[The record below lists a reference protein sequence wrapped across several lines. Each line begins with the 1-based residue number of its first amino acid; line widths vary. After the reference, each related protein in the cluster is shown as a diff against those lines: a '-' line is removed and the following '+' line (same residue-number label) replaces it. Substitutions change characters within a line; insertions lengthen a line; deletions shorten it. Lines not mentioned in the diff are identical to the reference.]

1 MEEGWPGHELSS
13 PMFCQVESFIWYGLG
28 PCEMQH
34 LMTLYGYSCRLLG
47 LPVGSAC
54 RSHKH
59 PPRHTGSFLQEDDV
73 EKNRPRAPDHQ
84 QSSCN
89 CRRTPTPTVTGM
101 HASTGPA
108 SDGEPPHPPAPEV
121 RGMDHHG
128 AWWRGSARR
137 RGCLRTPAPPRA
149 SCGRVEVRDDGMP
162 GVGRG
167 CGEPDSHSPASGHL
181 RDGCS

>member
-1 MEEGWPGHELSS
+1 
-13 PMFCQVESFIWYGLG
+13 
-28 PCEMQH
+28 MQH
-34 LMTLYGYSCRLLG
+34 LQTLYGYSCRLLG

-54 RSHKH
+54 RSAKH
-59 PPRHTGSFLQEDDV
+59 PPRHTGSFSRRMTW
-73 EKNRPRAPDHQ
+73 KRTDHEP
-84 QSSCN
+84 
-89 CRRTPTPTVTGM
+89 PTINSHPAIAAGHPPPTVTGM

-128 AWWRGSARR
+128 AWWRGGTRR